1 MTTEFDPWP
10 EGYGL
15 YTVKTVDGVTLIRPN
30 GDDRAII
37 FLTDAGGLKVCV
49 DVHAGD
55 LLGIARQIVA
65 HVAPTEILQKN
76 LVVISGGKAA

>member
-1 MTTEFDPWP
+1 MTTEYDPWP

-15 YTVKTVDGVTLIRPN
+15 YTVKTVDGVTLIRPS

-37 FLTDAGGLKVCV
+37 FLTDAGGLKVAV
-49 DVHAGD
+49 DIYAGD

-65 HVAPTEILQKN
+65 HVAPAELLQRN
-76 LVVISGGKAA
+76 LVAINGGKAA